1 MFDVG
6 FSELLV
12 IAVVALLVLGPER
25 LPKAARFAGLW
36 VRRARA
42 QWNSVKS
49 EFERDLASDE
59 LKRGLRDTQDSLRE
73 AQDSLRNV
81 GSRLRRE
88 VESASDDVMRGPAL
102 PAAAGRAAP
111 GAAEPGEGPPA
122 DSAAAATYTPDLFD
136 PDRVEDDDIDR
147 HDPEMDA
154 IFEADLAE
162 AYMEE
167 DDIDDADAGGVEQGV
182 HGANS
187 EPSPQA
193 PGRRKPTDI
202 EDDPRR

>member
-59 LKRGLRDTQDSLRE
+59 LKRSLRDTQDSLRE

-111 GAAEPGEGPPA
+111 GAEEPGEGPP
-122 DSAAAATYTPDLFD
+122 DNSAAGATYTPDLFD
-136 PDRVEDDDIDR
+136 PDRVEDDDLDR

-202 EDDPRR
+202 EDDPGR